1 MDKKTRIIG
10 VLLVLII
17 LLGIAGILAR
27 HSSGERSAVPTT
39 ASTTQTQTTK
49 TKATINLEV
58 ATEASSTYM
67 VAQGKA
73 KGSLESEDITANTT
87 KKTTTTTTAKQT
99 AKVECSADK
108 GEALIDS
115 YRVDENYGKRVL
127 KLSESQLKAVAG
139 LVMGEMGGEGY
150 IGCCLSA
157 QAIKDRMIDMNCFD
171 VYAFKKKA
179 GYTAAI
185 KSNPNEDSIKAV
197 NYVFNEGGYAVKH
210 RILYM
215 YGSGICYSAW
225 HETQK
230 FIVEYNKERYFDKW

>member
-1 MDKKTRIIG
+1 MDKKMKIMA

-17 LLGIAGILAR
+17 LLGVLGISAR
-27 HSSGERSAVPTT
+27 HLSKERSAVPTT

-49 TKATINLEV
+49 TKVTIKLEA
-58 ATEASSTYM
+58 ATEANSTYM
-67 VAQGKA
+67 VAQEKA
-73 KGSLESEDITANTT
+73 KGSLETETIPAKTT
-87 KKTTTTTTAKQT
+87 KKTTAPTTAKQT
-99 AKVECSADK
+99 VKVEFSTDK

-127 KLSESQLKAVAG
+127 KLPESQLKAVAG

-185 KSNPNEDSIKAV
+185 KSNPNKDSIKAV
-197 NYVFNEGGYAVKH
+197 DYVFNKGGYAVKH

-230 FIVEYNKERYFDKW
+230 FIVEYNKERYFDRW